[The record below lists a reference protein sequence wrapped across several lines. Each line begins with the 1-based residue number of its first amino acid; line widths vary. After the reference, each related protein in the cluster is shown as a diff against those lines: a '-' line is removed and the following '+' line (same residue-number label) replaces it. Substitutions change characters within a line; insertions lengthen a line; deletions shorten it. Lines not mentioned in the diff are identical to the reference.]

1 MGIDIKGLMA
11 EAAAQNSK
19 NAATEGGVRYSIDP
33 YFSENVREWYEEGQN
48 AGERFTLGS
57 TGDVLQGLGAIE
69 SDVYMNGDKISRI
82 LSDHPEMTIE
92 EIGKIPELLEDPVL
106 ILKSKGHGASKAN
119 SRVVLYGT
127 MKAQNGEPVMAVLDL
142 RPSENGFVLDD
153 MQKVNSAYTKKNPA
167 NFVAGSDVLYADKK
181 RTVPLLRQFGLT
193 ITSRELLRNGSI
205 GSISYENG
213 VVKLDGVPLSEVT
226 GENVGG
232 DYSLKGTENAQ
243 EIAALKREN
252 ETLRERVDYWKSQT
266 RRSDGVR
273 TDSKSVEKA
282 AKELTRC
289 YGAEIEGSE
298 IAGDLA
304 NLYDY
309 IARGG
314 DETGELTCEI
324 KQGTDDLKE
333 TVEPIYSNEGKESIA
348 PEVTLQSGETV
359 GAADSLFLITKY
371 LDKRGRYCFRMDEIL
386 DPETVSSVAVFGEMF
401 SVES

>member
-1 MGIDIKGLMA
+1 MA

-232 DYSLKGTENAQ
+232 DYYTLALRDNKNIKASPALGTPEMGPVKSAGNTSENSVLQNEGNVKRYSLKEDSTGRELTEQQQ
-243 EIAALKREN
+243 EYFK
-252 ETLRERVDYWKSQT
+252 
-266 RRSDGVR
+266 
-273 TDSKSVEKA
+273 DSKV
-282 AKELTRC
+282 R
-289 YGAEIEGSE
+289 
-298 IAGDLA
+298 
-304 NLYDY
+304 
-309 IARGG
+309 

-333 TVEPIYSNEGKESIA
+333 TVEPIYSDDGKESIA

-359 GAADSLFLITKY
+359 GAADRLFLITKY

-386 DPETVSSVAVFGEMF
+386 DPETVSSVAVFGETF

>member
-1 MGIDIKGLMA
+1 MA

-127 MKAQNGEPVMAVLDL
+127 MKAQKGEPVMAVLDL
-142 RPSENGFVLDD
+142 HPSENGFVLDD

-167 NFVAGSDVLYADKK
+167 NFAAGSDVLYADKK

-282 AKELTRC
+282 AKELTRR

-304 NLYDY
+304 SLYDY

-324 KQGTDDLKE
+324 KQGKDDLKE
-333 TVEPIYSNEGKESIA
+333 TVESIYSDDGKESIA

-359 GAADSLFLITKY
+359 GAADRLFLITEY

-386 DPETVSSVAVFGEMF
+386 DPETVSSVAVFGETF